1 MVLIIYDSVYGNTE
15 RIAITLAAE
24 IESQGTPSIAR
35 PVKLVT
41 DAEISTAD
49 LLVFGSPTRGFV
61 PTEAMKLFLSENA
74 LQLSGRRVSAF
85 DTRLDPK
92 ATQAK
97 IMGWFVKE
105 PGYAN
110 DYFGKEF
117 HRIQAHVVVAP
128 QAFYVRK
135 GKGPMT
141 KETPDEIVRFA
152 TALVSVQLDN

>member
-1 MVLIIYDSVYGNTE
+1 MILIIYDSVYGNTE

-24 IESQGTPSIAR
+24 IESQGTPSTAR
-35 PVKLVT
+35 PVGLVT
-41 DAEISTAD
+41 DAEVSTAD

-61 PTEAMKLFLSENA
+61 PTEAIKLFLSENA
-74 LQLSGRRVSAF
+74 ATLAGRRVSAF

-92 ATQAK
+92 ASQAK

-117 HRIQAHVVVAP
+117 HRIHANVVVP
-128 QAFYVRK
+128 SMAFYVRK
-135 GKGPMT
+135 GKGPLT
-141 KETPDEIVRFA
+141 KETPDDIVRFA
-152 TALVSVQLDN
+152 TALVNAQ